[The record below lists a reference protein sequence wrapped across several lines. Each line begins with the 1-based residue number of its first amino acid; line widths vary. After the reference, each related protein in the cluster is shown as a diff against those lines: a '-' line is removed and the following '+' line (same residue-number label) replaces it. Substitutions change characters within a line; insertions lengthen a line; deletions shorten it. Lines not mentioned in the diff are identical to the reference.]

1 MKRLISFAAA
11 AVAAIASVAAQDYIS
26 AARDVI
32 RRTVGYMPDNIELAL
47 CPPSDEGHHRYE
59 LSTDRGRLRIAGDN
73 GVAICKGFYDYIVDN
88 GYGVVTWS
96 GSRIELPE
104 SFPDMEPIV
113 NDAPFGLHIY
123 MNVCTMGYT
132 APFWDSRRW
141 QQEIDYMAL
150 HGFDMPL
157 SPTAGEAIFARV
169 WRDMGLSD
177 EQIDEYFTGPAHMPW
192 LRMGNMSQ
200 MDGGMTRK
208 WHDEQVELQHFIK
221 DQMDALGM
229 TPVYQGFAG
238 FVPRAMK
245 EHYPTIELTET
256 YWAGGLKNYMLSPID
271 PLFAEIQHRYI
282 AEWEREFGKCR
293 YYLIDSFNEM
303 DIPFGEKGSAERA
316 AALAEYG
323 RRIYSSLVE
332 ADADAVWVVQGWIF
346 GYQRDLWDAH
356 SARALF
362 SRVPDDKVII
372 IDLAVDFNQY
382 VWCSQKNWDYLDG
395 FFGKQW
401 IYSTVPNFGGRSA
414 TIGGLQFYADAHR
427 EAVGS
432 ANRGNLVGYGTSP
445 EGVENNEIV
454 YEIISDAGWRAA
466 GVNLA
471 DKLRRYSTARYGRS
485 SEHVDRFWEGM
496 LNSAY
501 AASSNNA
508 RFRWQ
513 MEPFSQRGSTLKL
526 NTEYFRAIESLLA
539 ATELDGSELYAI
551 DVKYY
556 TAMYFSGVAQHLLEA
571 IRMADVRGEDT
582 SALEKEF
589 LGALSK
595 IDRALADHPLLTM
608 ERWQQQAVAAATCQ
622 AEREEFVREARRIVT
637 TWGGPSL
644 ADYSC
649 RVWSG
654 LVRDFYTP
662 RWRNYF
668 DHMHRAETYDARAF
682 DDRFIETLALSP
694 SPQPADIAECRRM
707 VAEYAGRDK
716 SSPMSGCTVATITP
730 YDFKRSGS
738 NTVSFTIENS
748 TFAKV
753 KGIRIAM
760 HRGSGSAVVEQ
771 VKFRADKIDRTAAR
785 PSAKLDAR
793 HPTVEVIFDDVVQ
806 TPTTPREVSGTIRLK
821 GNSSE
826 NLYATVELI
835 MQ

>member
-1 MKRLISFAAA
+1 MKRLLTFALATLLS
-11 AVAAIASVAAQDYIS
+11 VAGAAAQDYIS

-32 RRTVGYMPDNIELAL
+32 SRAVGQMPENIDLSL
-47 CPPSDEGHHRYE
+47 CRPSAEGHHRYE
-59 LSTDRGRLRIAGDN
+59 LSTDGGRLRIAGDN

-88 GYGVVTWS
+88 GYGVVTWT

-104 SFPDMEPIV
+104 SFPQMEPIV
-113 NDAPFGLHIY
+113 VEAPFGLHIY

-132 APFWDSRRW
+132 APFWDRQRW

-177 EQIDEYFTGPAHMPW
+177 SQIDEYFTGPAHMPW

-200 MDGGMTRK
+200 MDGGMSRK

-238 FVPRAMK
+238 FVPKAMK
-245 EHYPTIELTET
+245 EHYPSIDLTET

-271 PLFAEIQHRYI
+271 PLFEEIQRRYI

-303 DIPFGEKGSAERA
+303 DIPFGEKGSPERA
-316 AALAEYG
+316 AALREYG
-323 RRIYSSLVE
+323 EKIYSSLMA

-346 GYQRDLWDAH
+346 GYQRDLWDAD

-362 SRVPDDKVII
+362 SGVPDDKVII

-414 TIGGLQFYADAHR
+414 TIGGLQFYADGHR
-427 EAVGS
+427 EAMSS
-432 ANRGNLVGYGTSP
+432 ANRGNIVGYGTSP

-454 YEIISDAGWRAA
+454 YEIISDAGWRPE
-466 GVNLA
+466 GVDLRE
-471 DKLRRYSTARYGRS
+471 KLQRYSAARYGLH

-496 LNSAY
+496 LGSAY

-513 MEPFSQRGSTLKL
+513 MEPFSQRGSTLAL
-526 NTEYFRAIESLLA
+526 NADYFRAIESLLA
-539 ATELDGSELYAI
+539 ATELDGNPLYVA
-551 DVKYY
+551 DAKYY
-556 TAMYFSGVAQHLLEA
+556 TAMYFAGIAQHLLEA
-571 IRMADVRGEDT
+571 IRLADIDGRDT
-582 SALEKEF
+582 SALEEEF
-589 LGALSK
+589 IAALDN
-595 IDRALADHPLLTM
+595 IDRVLADHPLYTM
-608 ERWQQQAVAAATCQ
+608 ERWQRQAAAAATCQ

-654 LVRDFYTP
+654 LVRDFYIP

-668 DHMHRAETYDARAF
+668 DHMHRGESYDARAF
-682 DDRFIETLALSP
+682 DDKFIERLDLSP
-694 SPQPADIAECRRM
+694 APRAVDLTECRRM
-707 VAEYAGRDK
+707 VESYAGRDK
-716 SSPMSGCTVATITP
+716 LSPLGSTVATVTP
-730 YDFKRSGS
+730 YDFKKTGS
-738 NTVSFTIENS
+738 NSIAFTIPNT
-748 TFAKV
+748 TFADV
-753 KGIRIAM
+753 KGVRIVM
-760 HRGSGSAVVEQ
+760 HRGSGSAVVES
-771 VKFRADKIDRTAAR
+771 VKFRADKIDRSTARPAAR
-785 PSAKLDAR
+785 LDAG
-793 HPTVEVIFDDVVQ
+793 HNVVEVIFDGKIE
-806 TPTTPREVSGTIRLK
+806 TPTTPREVSGTIKLK
-821 GNSSE
+821 GDRSE
-826 NLYATVELI
+826 EIYATVELI
-835 MQ
+835 M

>member
-1 MKRLISFAAA
+1 MKRFLSLAAA
-11 AVAAIASVAAQDYIS
+11 IVVTIAGATAQDYIS

-47 CPPSDEGHHRYE
+47 CRPSAEGHHRYE
-59 LSTDRGRLRIAGDN
+59 LSSDNGRLRIAGDN

-96 GSRIELPE
+96 GRRIELPE

-132 APFWDSRRW
+132 APFWDRERW

-177 EQIDEYFTGPAHMPW
+177 EQIGEYFTGPAHMPW
-192 LRMGNMSQ
+192 MRMGNMSQ
-200 MDGGMTRK
+200 MDGGMSRK
-208 WHDEQVELQHFIK
+208 WHDEQIELQHFIK
-221 DQMDALGM
+221 DRMDALGM

-238 FVPRAMK
+238 FVPKAMK
-245 EHYPTIELTET
+245 ELYPSIDLTET

-271 PLFAEIQHRYI
+271 PLFSEIQLRYI

-293 YYLIDSFNEM
+293 YYLIDSFNEL
-303 DIPFGEKGSAERA
+303 DIPFGEKGSPERA
-316 AALAEYG
+316 AALKEYG
-323 RRIYSSLVE
+323 QRIYSSLVA

-346 GYQRDLWDAH
+346 GYQRDLWDAD

-362 SRVPDDKVII
+362 SGVPDDKVII
-372 IDLAVDFNQY
+372 IDLAVDFNRY

-414 TIGGLQFYADAHR
+414 AIGGLQFYADGHK
-427 EAVGS
+427 EALAS
-432 ANRGNLVGYGTSP
+432 ANRGKLTGYGTSP

-454 YEIISDAGWRAA
+454 YEIISDAGWRA
-466 GVNLA
+466 GDIDLD
-471 DKLRRYSTARYGRS
+471 DKLRRYSAARYGRQ
-485 SEHVDRFWEGM
+485 SENIDRFWEGM
-496 LNSAY
+496 LKSAY

-513 MEPFSQRGSTLKL
+513 MEPFSQRCSTLGL
-526 NTEYFRAIESLLA
+526 NEDYFRAIESLLA
-539 ATELDGSELYAI
+539 ATELDDSELYAA
-551 DVKYY
+551 DAKYY
-556 TAMYFSGVAQHLLEA
+556 TAMYFSGIAQHLLEA
-571 IRMADVRGEDT
+571 IRLADICGRDT
-582 SALEKEF
+582 AALEEEF
-589 LGALSK
+589 IGALNNV
-595 IDRALADHPLLTM
+595 DRVLADHPLFTM
-608 ERWQQQAVAAATCQ
+608 ERWQQQAAAAATCE
-622 AEREEFVREARRIVT
+622 AERENFVREARRLVT

-654 LVRDFYTP
+654 LVRDFYIP

-668 DHMHRAETYDARAF
+668 DHMHRAESYDARAF
-682 DDRFIETLALSP
+682 DDRFIESLELSP
-694 SPQPADIAECRRM
+694 APRPVDVAECRRM

-716 SSPMSGCTVATITP
+716 LSPMHDIVATITP
-730 YDFKRSGS
+730 YDFKKTGS
-738 NTVSFTIENS
+738 NNISFTIAS
-748 TFAKV
+748 SDFADA
-753 KGIRIAM
+753 KGIRITM
-760 HRGSGSAVVEQ
+760 HRGSGSAVVDY
-771 VKFRADKIDRTAAR
+771 VRFRADKIDRTTAR
-785 PSAKLDAR
+785 PSAALDAG
-793 HPTVEVIFDDVVQ
+793 HSTVEVMFADKVQ
-806 TPTTPREVSGTIRLK
+806 TPTIPREVSGTIRLK
-821 GNSSE
+821 GSRSE
-826 NLYATVELI
+826 NIYATVELI